1 MEYGEIPKREQRSR
15 TAWEEGGGVP
25 EGVKVFLQKSYKP
38 WTFDE
43 FFLSIWK
50 CLWNWNCNHA
60 VENGLFCK
68 NSPTLCDAFCNFDNI
83 LALIDNSQFH
93 THKICY
99 HKNSIFCFYFLWLY
113 QFYGGQ
119 PTLTGI
125 LLLNLKTWKFKN
137 LQKKKNYIFYKLIEL
152 KMKWY
157 KFVLKKKITS
167 GTLHHFKLIN
177 KIINF

>member
-68 NSPTLCDAFCNFDNI
+68 NSPTLSDAFCNFDNI

-93 THKICY
+93 TQNLLPQNFH
-99 HKNSIFCFYFLWLY
+99 FLLLFFVAY

-125 LLLNLKTWKFKN
+125 LLLILKILKFA
-137 LQKKKNYIFYKLIEL
+137 
-152 KMKWY
+152 
-157 KFVLKKKITS
+157 LKKK
-167 GTLHHFKLIN
+167 LI
-177 KIINF
+177 ILYFLIS